1 MKIRVYTINA
11 FAKTSQ
17 GGNPAGIVFDA
28 DFLSEEEMKHIA
40 AAVGFSETA
49 FVSHS
54 AIADFKVRFFTPN
67 EEVDLCGHAT
77 IGTFFTM
84 FTLGRIKPGSY
95 TQETKAGLLEINIE
109 GDGFVM
115 MEQSAPVFSE
125 IVPKDDIAQ
134 SLGID
139 PDQFCADLPIQVVS
153 TGLRDVL
160 VPVQNKVILNSLH
173 PNMEKVEQISR
184 RFETVGYH
192 VFCLEPTASNTVFCR
207 NFAPLYGIPE
217 EAATGTSNG
226 ALACYLHQYGKLGK
240 AQEVNLIFN
249 QGDAMERPSEIRAS
263 LRIRENEI
271 SAVRVGGRAMGLN
284 FIEIEF
290 K

>member
-1 MKIRVYTINA
+1 MKINVYTINA

-28 DFLSEEEMKHIA
+28 DFLSDEEMKNIA

-54 AIADFKVRFFTPN
+54 AIADFKLRFFTPS

-95 TQETKAGLLEINIE
+95 TQETKAGLLEITIE

-125 IVPKDDIAQ
+125 IAPKDDIAQ

-139 PDQFCADLPIQVVS
+139 PTQICADLPIQVVS
-153 TGLRDVL
+153 TGLRDVI

-173 PNMEKVEQISR
+173 PDMQKIEQISR
-184 RFETVGYH
+184 RFDTIGYH
-192 VFCLEPTASNTVFCR
+192 VFCLEPSADNTVFCR

-226 ALACYLHQYGKLGK
+226 ALACYLYQYGKLSK
-240 AQEVNLIFN
+240 AQEVNMIFN
-249 QGDAMERPSEIRAS
+249 QGDAMERPSEIRVS
-263 LRIRENEI
+263 LSIRENEI
-271 SAVRVGGRAMGLN
+271 SAVRVGGRAMDLSL
-284 FIEIEF
+284 IEIEQ
-290 K
+290 

>member
-139 PDQFCADLPIQVVS
+139 PDQICADLPVQVVS

-173 PNMEKVEQISR
+173 PDMQKIEQISR

-249 QGDAMERPSEIRAS
+249 QGDAMEMPSEIRAS

-271 SAVRVGGRAMGLN
+271 SAVCVGGRAMGLN